1 MGCIPKKIRVSTG
14 RAGVS
19 MSAEGLGVFLVEDEA
34 MIRMMVTDM
43 LGELGHSIAA
53 ETGHIDQALE
63 LARSVE
69 FDLAILDVNI
79 NGKIITPVAELIK
92 ARGRPIIFATGYGS
106 EGVPEEF
113 RDLPAL
119 QKPYR
124 LETLAAV
131 IDGLSLS

>member
-1 MGCIPKKIRVSTG
+1 VSLINL
-14 RAGVS
+14 R
-19 MSAEGLGVFLVEDEA
+19 VFLVEDEA
-34 MIRMMVTDM
+34 MIRMMVADM
-43 LGELGHSIAA
+43 LEELGHTTAA
-53 ETGHIDQALE
+53 EAGTLDQALE
-63 LARSVE
+63 LAQSAE
-69 FDLAILDVNI
+69 FDLAILDVNL
-79 NGKIITPVAELIK
+79 NGKVITPVAELIR

-124 LETLAAV
+124 LEALAAM